1 MEIFIHLL
9 VLRMKNNGISAG
21 ENAMNTIDFM
31 KGITFAPFHK
41 RGFLSTETAR
51 KSFDHMVEQTA
62 ADFVVFAPAGIQK
75 TAHSEEICY
84 TSEDTLSDEELICMI
99 RYAKEKG
106 IRVGLKP
113 IVNCKDGTWRAFI
126 SFFEHDVP
134 CEPKWE
140 NWFASYMEF
149 QTHYARIAEEEQCDI
164 FIAGCE
170 MVMTE
175 HGEKQWREV
184 IASIRKEYHGL
195 VSYNTDKY
203 QEDHVSWWDCVDVI
217 SSSGYY
223 PIDQWEQE
231 LDRIE
236 KNVLKYRKPFFFAEA
251 GCMSRKGSGM
261 VPNNW
266 ELQGELTV

>member
-1 MEIFIHLL
+1 M
-9 VLRMKNNGISAG
+9 
-21 ENAMNTIDFM
+21 
-31 KGITFAPFHK
+31 
-41 RGFLSTETAR
+41 
-51 KSFDHMVEQTA
+51 
-62 ADFVVFAPAGIQK
+62 
-75 TAHSEEICY
+75 
-84 TSEDTLSDEELICMI
+84 
-99 RYAKEKG
+99 
-106 IRVGLKP
+106 
-113 IVNCKDGTWRAFI
+113 NCKDGTGRAFI

-134 CEPKWE
+134 CEPKWK
-140 NWFASYMEF
+140 NWFASYKEF

-175 HGEKQWREV
+175 HREKQWREV

-236 KNVLKYRKPFFFAEA
+236 KTVLKYRKPFFFAEA

-261 VPNNW
+261 IPNNW
-266 ELQGELTV
+266 ELQGELRLEEQCEWYRAMFEACKKRPWLRGFALWEWAPKLPSASEAWKDDSYEICEKPVQVIIKRFYEHEAGTSLM

>member
-1 MEIFIHLL
+1 M
-9 VLRMKNNGISAG
+9 
-21 ENAMNTIDFM
+21 
-31 KGITFAPFHK
+31 
-41 RGFLSTETAR
+41 
-51 KSFDHMVEQTA
+51 
-62 ADFVVFAPAGIQK
+62 
-75 TAHSEEICY
+75 
-84 TSEDTLSDEELICMI
+84 
-99 RYAKEKG
+99 
-106 IRVGLKP
+106 
-113 IVNCKDGTWRAFI
+113 NCKDGTGRAFI

-134 CEPKWE
+134 CEPKWK
-140 NWFASYMEF
+140 NWFASYKEF

-175 HGEKQWREV
+175 HREKQWREV

-195 VSYNTDKY
+195 VFYNTDKY

-236 KNVLKYRKPFFFAEA
+236 KTVLKYRKPFFFAEA

-266 ELQGELTV
+266 ELQGELRLEEQCEWYRAMFEACKKRPWLRGFALWEWAPKLPSASEAWKDDSYEICEKPVQVIIKRFYEHEAGTSLM

>member
-1 MEIFIHLL
+1 M
-9 VLRMKNNGISAG
+9 
-21 ENAMNTIDFM
+21 
-31 KGITFAPFHK
+31 
-41 RGFLSTETAR
+41 FLS
-51 KSFDHMVEQTA
+51 
-62 ADFVVFAPAGIQK
+62 VF
-75 TAHSEEICY
+75 
-84 TSEDTLSDEELICMI
+84 L
-99 RYAKEKG
+99 
-106 IRVGLKP
+106 
-113 IVNCKDGTWRAFI
+113 
-126 SFFEHDVP
+126 EHDIP
-134 CEPKWE
+134 CEPKWK
-140 NWFASYMEF
+140 NWFASYKEF

-175 HGEKQWREV
+175 HREKQWREV

-236 KNVLKYRKPFFFAEA
+236 KTVLKYRKPFFFAEV

-266 ELQGELTV
+266 ELRGELRLEEQCEWYRAMFEACKKRPWLCGFALWEWAPKLPSASEAWKDDSYEICEKPVQVIIKRFYEHEAGTPLM

>member
-1 MEIFIHLL
+1 MEHG
-9 VLRMKNNGISAG
+9 V
-21 ENAMNTIDFM
+21 
-31 KGITFAPFHK
+31 
-41 RGFLSTETAR
+41 FLS
-51 KSFDHMVEQTA
+51 
-62 ADFVVFAPAGIQK
+62 VF
-75 TAHSEEICY
+75 
-84 TSEDTLSDEELICMI
+84 L
-99 RYAKEKG
+99 
-106 IRVGLKP
+106 
-113 IVNCKDGTWRAFI
+113 
-126 SFFEHDVP
+126 EHDIP
-134 CEPKWE
+134 CEPKWK
-140 NWFASYMEF
+140 NWFASYKEF

-175 HGEKQWREV
+175 HREKQWREV

-236 KNVLKYRKPFFFAEA
+236 KTVLKYRKPFFFAEV

-266 ELQGELTV
+266 ELQGELRLEEQCEWYRAMFEACKKRPWLCGFALWEWAPKLPSASEAWKDDSYEICEKPVQVIIKRFYEHEAGTPLM

>member
-1 MEIFIHLL
+1 M
-9 VLRMKNNGISAG
+9 
-21 ENAMNTIDFM
+21 
-31 KGITFAPFHK
+31 
-41 RGFLSTETAR
+41 
-51 KSFDHMVEQTA
+51 
-62 ADFVVFAPAGIQK
+62 
-75 TAHSEEICY
+75 
-84 TSEDTLSDEELICMI
+84 
-99 RYAKEKG
+99 
-106 IRVGLKP
+106 
-113 IVNCKDGTWRAFI
+113 NCKDGTGRAFI

-134 CEPKWE
+134 CEPKWK
-140 NWFASYMEF
+140 NWFASYKEF

-175 HGEKQWREV
+175 HREKQWREV

-236 KNVLKYRKPFFFAEA
+236 KTVLKYRKPFFFAEA

-266 ELQGELTV
+266 ELQGELRLEEQCEWYRAMFEACKKRPWLCGFALWEWAPKLPSASEAWKDDSYEICEKPVQVIIKRFYEHEAGTPLM

>member
-1 MEIFIHLL
+1 MHRFTKE
-9 VLRMKNNGISAG
+9 VLFQQR
-21 ENAMNTIDFM
+21 
-31 KGITFAPFHK
+31 
-41 RGFLSTETAR
+41 
-51 KSFDHMVEQTA
+51 Q
-62 ADFVVFAPAGIQK
+62 Q
-75 TAHSEEICY
+75 
-84 TSEDTLSDEELICMI
+84 
-99 RYAKEKG
+99 EKG

-113 IVNCKDGTWRAFI
+113 TVNCKDGTWRAYI
-126 SFFEHDVP
+126 SLFEHDVP

-140 NWFASYMEF
+140 NWFASYVEF

-175 HGEKQWREV
+175 HREKQWREV
-184 IASIRKEYHGL
+184 IASICREYHGL

-203 QEDHVSWWDCVDVI
+203 QEDQVSWWDCVDMI

-236 KNVLKYRKPFFFAEA
+236 KTVLKYQKPFFFAEA

-266 ELQGELTV
+266 KLQGELFAWKNSVNGIVQCLKPVRRDHGFVALLYGSGHQSCPLRLRHGRTTAMKYVRNRCRR